1 MRVKRSAYSKLDKV
15 KVIVIDATK
24 SYNPMNHIQR
34 AIKQLLQSYYPEVKW
49 KFFSS
54 NDKFIWIKTKPQL
67 DEENLIKISEF
78 ISTMHGEE
86 FNIVVG
92 VGDWQ

>member
-1 MRVKRSAYSKLDKV
+1 MRVKRSAYSKLDKF
-15 KVIVIDATK
+15 KVIVIDATR

-34 AIKQLLQSYYPEVKW
+34 VIKQLLQSYYPEVKW

-54 NDKFIWIKTKPQL
+54 NDKYIWIKTKPQI
-67 DEENLIKISEF
+67 DEETLTKIGEF
-78 ISTMHGEE
+78 ITTMHGDE

>member
-1 MRVKRSAYSKLDKV
+1 MRVKRSAYSKLDKF

-34 AIKQLLQSYYPEVKW
+34 IIKQLLQRYYPEVKW

-67 DEENLIKISEF
+67 DEELLIKISEF